1 MASYSKWVEA
11 SPAETVV
18 EVTVRS
24 LRSRLDPVLEF
35 LPLTAERP
43 QDDVEYVHRV
53 RVWSRRAVAAIDL
66 YRDLLPK
73 RRRKWLRQQL
83 NRIRRSANNA
93 RDDDVFAL
101 RLDAMRDQA
110 GTNHLLEKVNDH
122 RRRSQ
127 IPIVA
132 IYEELA
138 NGDLLA
144 RRVAKLLKKVRLR
157 ADGQPVHFRK
167 WAKRRF
173 RREMD
178 TFFQA
183 ASGDLRD
190 VRILHQFRIAGK
202 RLRYAAELLTSAF
215 SDSLRDDIYP
225 VIEDL
230 QDRLGQINDHATAQ
244 DRLNR
249 WTDQA
254 DAEDERDCLRE
265 MLAQEQRQLT
275 ESHAAFFQ
283 WWSSD
288 RESKLRKTLEELMM

>member
-18 EVTVRS
+18 DVTVRS

-35 LPLTAERP
+35 LPLAAERP

-110 GTNHLLEKVNDH
+110 GTNHLLGKVNDH

-138 NGDLLA
+138 DGGLLA

-167 WAKRRF
+167 WAKRRL
-173 RREMD
+173 RIEMD
-178 TFFQA
+178 AFFKA
-183 ASGDLRD
+183 ASGDLHD

-202 RLRYAAELLTSAF
+202 RLRYAAELLASAF
-215 SDSLRDDIYP
+215 PDSFRNDIYP
-225 VIEDL
+225 IIEDL

-249 WTDQA
+249 WADQA
-254 DAEDERDCLRE
+254 DAKDERACLHE
-265 MLAQEQRQLT
+265 MLAQEERLLA
-275 ESHAAFFQ
+275 ESHAEFFR
-283 WWSSD
+283 WWTSE
-288 RESKLRKTLEELMM
+288 RESKLKKALDKLAA